1 MTEICDDFVNLQGKK
16 VFKNTKIFNA
26 TNKSMFLENKAN
38 RSKNKGWIEVI
49 CGSMFSGK
57 TEELLRRIRR
67 AQFANQKIEIFKP
80 AIDTRYD
87 EEAVVSHDE
96 TFMMSTAVSNSAEIL
111 IYVNMDS
118 VEVVAIDEVQF
129 FDEGIVSVCNKLA
142 NNGIRVIVAG
152 LDMDYL
158 GNPFGAMPQLLAV
171 AEYVTKTHAIC
182 VRCGD
187 LAQYSNRIVVN
198 DKQVLLGEKESYQP
212 LCRHCYLEKQNEQ

>member
-1 MTEICDDFVNLQGKK
+1 
-16 VFKNTKIFNA
+16 
-26 TNKSMFLENKAN
+26 MFLENKAN
-38 RSKNKGWIEVI
+38 RSKNRGWIEVI

-87 EEAVVSHDE
+87 DEAVVSHDE
-96 TFMMSTAVSNSAEIL
+96 TSMMSTAVNNSAEIL
-111 IYVNMDS
+111 IYVNMES

-129 FDEGIVSVCNKLA
+129 FDDGIVAVCNKLA
-142 NNGIRVIVAG
+142 DNGIRVIVAG

-158 GNPFGAMPQLLAV
+158 RNPFGAMPQLMAS

-187 LAQYSNRIVVN
+187 LAQYSDRTVLN

-212 LCRHCYLEKQNEQ
+212 LCRHCYLEKLKEQEQNK